1 MSEVQTPLT
10 RERKHDGEMS
20 SGPRYSILPARAVFD
35 KRLTN
40 ADKVVLAALGTYTN
54 GEGWCWPSQ
63 KELTDKLDIARS
75 TVCAAIKKLSGK
87 DFGYLEVAPRT
98 TKGRGKVGNQY
109 RVKLDLPPMS
119 VVSDIGKVPL
129 SDGIDIGSQATV
141 IAPMSDAQDNGA
153 DVRLA
158 GHPMSDGVDIAYNR
172 RTGPTER
179 TQSISNEI
187 DITSPEPSAYERA
200 AAAKAEP
207 KPRPQKKLIP
217 YTKDFEA
224 IWLSWP
230 KNRRNNSDKRKAF
243 DRYRGGVELYGI
255 ENINL
260 AARRYLSLPDTRK
273 DCWKYCC
280 LVEVFMNG
288 KLEAAVE
295 AINEP
300 LPKASPSRGSGR
312 GPSNGIYRNAYT
324 G

>member
-1 MSEVQTPLT
+1 MSNDQTPLA
-10 RERKHDGEMS
+10 RERKHDSSMS

-75 TVCAAIKKLSGK
+75 TVCAAIKKLSSS
-87 DFGYLEVAPRT
+87 DIGYLEVAPRT

-109 RVKLDLPPMS
+109 RVKLDLKPMS
-119 VVSDIGKVPL
+119 EQQDIGKKPMSSPSDIGT
-129 SDGIDIGSQATV
+129 QV
-141 IAPMSDAQDNGA
+141 IEVTPMSCASDIGA

-158 GHPMSDGVDIAYNR
+158 GHPMSDGSDIAYNR

-187 DITSPEPSAYERA
+187 DITSPKPSAYERA
-200 AAAKAEP
+200 LAAKTAPP
-207 KPRPQKKLIP
+207 KSTAKKLVP
-217 YTKDFEA
+217 YTKEFQM
-224 IWLSWP
+224 IWMAWP
-230 KNRRNNSDKRKAF
+230 KNRRERSDKRKAF
-243 DRYRGGVELYGI
+243 ERFQGGVELYGAEAI
-255 ENINL
+255 TK
-260 AARRYLSLPDTRK
+260 AAKRYLSLPDTSK
-273 DCWKYCC
+273 ESWKYCC

-295 AINEP
+295 AVNDPIP
-300 LPKASPSRGSGR
+300 RASSSKRSGIPR
-312 GPSNGIYRNAYT
+312 FVY
-324 G
+324 

>member
-1 MSEVQTPLT
+1 MSL
-10 RERKHDGEMS
+10 
-20 SGPRYSILPARAVFD
+20 GPRYSILPARAVFD

-75 TVCAAIKKLSGK
+75 TVCAAIKKLSSP
-87 DFGYLEVAPRT
+87 DIGYLEVAPRT

-109 RVKLDLPPMS
+109 RVKLDLKPMS
-119 VVSDIGKVPL
+119 AQQDIGKKPL
-129 SDGIDIGSQATV
+129 SDTPDIGQQV
-141 IAPMSDAQDNGA
+141 IEVAPMSAPQDNGA

-158 GHPMSDGVDIAYNR
+158 GHPMSDGSDIAYNR

-187 DITSPEPSAYERA
+187 DITFPEPSAYDRAVTERA
-200 AAAKAEP
+200 KPKPKAAK
-207 KPRPQKKLIP
+207 KLVP
-217 YTKDFEA
+217 YTKDFQM
-224 IWLSWP
+224 IWMAWP
-230 KNRRNNSDKRKAF
+230 KNRRERSDKRKAF
-243 DRYRGGVELYGI
+243 ERYLVGVELYGI
-255 ENINL
+255 EAIGK
-260 AARRYLSLPDTRK
+260 AAQRYLSLPDTKK
-273 DCWKYCC
+273 DCWRFCN

-295 AINEP
+295 AANDPITAEAP
-300 LPKASPSRGSGR
+300 RSRSASH
-312 GPSNGIYRNAYT
+312 GPARGIYRNVYT

>member
-1 MSEVQTPLT
+1 MNAT
-10 RERKHDGEMS
+10 KHDREMA

-63 KELTDKLDIARS
+63 KELTDRLEIARS
-75 TVCAAIKKLSGK
+75 TVCAAIKKLSAK
-87 DFGYLEVAPRT
+87 EFGYLEVQPRT

-119 VVSDIGKVPL
+119 IVSDIGKK
-129 SDGIDIGSQATV
+129 
-141 IAPMSDAQDNGA
+141 PMSDVADNGSQVTELTPMSCASDNGA

-187 DITSPEPSAYERA
+187 DITFPEPSAYERA
-200 AAAKAEP
+200 ISAKAAP
-207 KPRPQKKLIP
+207 KSKAVKKLVP
-217 YTKDFEA
+217 YTKEFQT
-224 IWLSWP
+224 IWMAWP
-230 KNRRNNSDKRKAF
+230 KNRRMNSDKRKAF
-243 DRYRGGVELYGI
+243 ERFLEGVELYGADKI
-255 ENINL
+255 TR
-260 AARRYLSLPDTRK
+260 AAQRYLSLPDTRK
-273 DCWKYCC
+273 DSWKFCC

-295 AINEP
+295 AVDEP
-300 LPKASPSRGSGR
+300 LPKQQPR
-312 GPSNGIYRNAYT
+312 NGIKPNPYIQRPRHA
-324 G
+324 